1 MPDKYPGSSTLAN
14 KTETGTSQPPR
25 HDQFPHW
32 WSVIC
37 VMALVR
43 DHGSSMAALLGVQP
57 EPTLG
62 DIVQAT
68 VICISSTVRLF
79 RYVYRIISQTRP
91 KPKKTLRSSNPQSS
105 LCDLFCQVF
114 PFSSDWLRY
123 PPAWVL
129 IARLYGILTRLSCPL
144 SPSFHLWRLDRFVAC
159 HMQTPFPTTLNTI
172 WHWRTSFSQ
181 NSESVA
187 VSSTRLTV
195 LSTIEPYYGPCSC
208 LGCDGGLCSDIADA
222 VA

>member
-37 VMALVR
+37 VMAPVR

-68 VICISSTVRLF
+68 VIC
-79 RYVYRIISQTRP
+79 RYSYASFLPPIP
-91 KPKKTLRSSNPQSS
+91 
-105 LCDLFCQVF
+105 VF
-114 PFSSDWLRY
+114 PF
-123 PPAWVL
+123 
-129 IARLYGILTRLSCPL
+129 
-144 SPSFHLWRLDRFVAC
+144 VA
-159 HMQTPFPTTLNTI
+159 P
-172 WHWRTSFSQ
+172 
-181 NSESVA
+181 
-187 VSSTRLTV
+187 
-195 LSTIEPYYGPCSC
+195 
-208 LGCDGGLCSDIADA
+208 
-222 VA
+222 